1 LCAFA
6 EEIIVEYGYAETI
19 NFLVIYQSCFFGNMI
34 IKSISSSG
42 DNFRHMNNRRMDCPM
57 EGLILEDVNKAT
69 YLLTALLYAH
79 AAMHLGLASYTHQ
92 LFVGKMDLVQRVGF
106 CKSQKRF

>member
-1 LCAFA
+1 
-6 EEIIVEYGYAETI
+6 
-19 NFLVIYQSCFFGNMI
+19 
-34 IKSISSSG
+34 
-42 DNFRHMNNRRMDCPM
+42 M

-69 YLLTALLYAH
+69 YLLTALLDAH

-92 LFVGKMDLVQRVGF
+92 LCVRKMDLVQRVGF